1 MVHLIAACP
10 HCGYLASIAI
20 EHGSHLTAKGTCD
33 MAQAATLDEAIEYLA
48 VDLIDEMNTI
58 ASYDAQSRTLNMGDT
73 IVRFDEGVNNFII
86 DVEDKSTGRWT
97 EVWPSISGQD
107 AFPVEILD
115 DTEVK
120 HIAKQIV
127 DFIDGE

>member
-1 MVHLIAACP
+1 MV
-10 HCGYLASIAI
+10 
-20 EHGSHLTAKGTCD
+20 
-33 MAQAATLDEAIEYLA
+33 QAVTLDEAIEYLA

-58 ASYDAQSRTLNMGDT
+58 ASYDAQSRALNMGDT

-97 EVWPSISGQD
+97 EVWPSTSGQD

>member
-1 MVHLIAACP
+1 MV
-10 HCGYLASIAI
+10 
-20 EHGSHLTAKGTCD
+20 
-33 MAQAATLDEAIEYLA
+33 QAVTLDEAIEYLA

-58 ASYDAQSRTLNMGDT
+58 ASYDAQSRALNMGDT

-97 EVWPSISGQD
+97 EVRPSISGQD